1 MAIDFQCS
9 VFRSSVKFKAIEW
22 RHSLLPESRN
32 TSLKL
37 IFILALLS
45 CLFFHLSGSSL
56 WHWTKRPLQRIADNL
71 NELNN
76 NAEVYLDA
84 MVNDLIIHFS
94 PKGKRAV
101 VTTNNWR
108 IFPVRYIILLL
119 FSLIFFVFHQRHV
132 SLNLCVWV
140 LRYNSKR

>member
-9 VFRSSVKFKAIEW
+9 AFRSSVKFKAIEW

-84 MVNDLIIHFS
+84 MVV
-94 PKGKRAV
+94 A
-101 VTTNNWR
+101 
-108 IFPVRYIILLL
+108 
-119 FSLIFFVFHQRHV
+119 
-132 SLNLCVWV
+132 
-140 LRYNSKR
+140 